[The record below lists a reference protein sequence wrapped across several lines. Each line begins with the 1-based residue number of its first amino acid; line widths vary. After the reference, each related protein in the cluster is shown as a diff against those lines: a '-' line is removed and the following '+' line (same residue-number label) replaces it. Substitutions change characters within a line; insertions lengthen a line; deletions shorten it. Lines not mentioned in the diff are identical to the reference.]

1 MRNQIIDNIR
11 GLCMLGVIAIHVGAS
26 AAQTNNFT
34 LYMFLEIL
42 SRYSIPTFFFIS
54 GYGLFVTDKTFL
66 SGGELDY
73 KSYILKRLKGA
84 GIPYIVWSLLYLLY
98 YYSYLPPGYV
108 AWYPKYLA
116 FVLWFGTGCYHLYFM
131 VILLWFY
138 ALYPIWRKLL
148 KAMQQIG
155 WTLSFALLF
164 FFQIAFNYV
173 SINIA
178 PTGLN
183 TWPEFMRNMYNFRL
197 NYMPL
202 HYIFVF
208 MLGGFFAIHWEEC
221 KTWLKA
227 HFHLNLA
234 FFVSAIVLDVGMC
247 WYYKLSKGYSLE
259 ALANTFH
266 QLSTVGFVYTIATI
280 IFFCAC
286 LTKLEENVALSN
298 TSKLTNNFIIS
309 LSSYATLM
317 YYCHPLILDRMELY
331 SKWYGIVP
339 TSKKIILA
347 YFLLVFAAFGLSFI
361 LKKIFKSCRLLSILF
376 TGK

>member
-11 GLCMLGVIAIHVGAS
+11 GLCMLGVIAIHIGAS
-26 AAQTNNFT
+26 ASQTNNFT

-66 SGGELDY
+66 TGGELDY

-84 GIPYIVWSLLYLLY
+84 GLPYVAWSILYLAY
-98 YYSYLPPGYV
+98 FDSYLPPGYIS
-108 AWYPKYLA
+108 WGKRDLA
-116 FVLWFGTGCYHLYFM
+116 FVLWFGTCCYHLYFM

-138 ALYPIWRKLL
+138 ALYPVWRKLL
-148 KAMQQIG
+148 KCMQNIG
-155 WTLSFALLF
+155 WGKAFAMLF
-164 FFQIAFNYV
+164 AFQLAFNYV
-173 SINIA
+173 SINMVPA
-178 PTGLN
+178 GLN

-221 KTWLKA
+221 KTWLKE
-227 HFHLNLA
+227 HFNLSLA
-234 FFVSAIVLDVGMC
+234 CFILAIVLDVGMC
-247 WYYKLSKGYSLE
+247 WYYKTSKGYSLE

-266 QLSTVGFVYTIATI
+266 QLSVVGLIYTVATI

-286 LTKLEENVALSN
+286 LIKLEENVVMSN
-298 TSKLTNNFIIS
+298 ASKLTNNFIIS

-339 TSKKIILA
+339 TSKRIILA
-347 YFLLVFAAFGLSFI
+347 YFLLVLASFVLSFI
-361 LKKIFKSCRLLSILF
+361 LKKIFKSCKPLSILF